1 VICVADLSVCSC
13 TNIRVIRPNHLQLRP
28 RRRPSL
34 CINSLFKGVPILCP
48 SMCSC
53 HRFPHFI
60 HSTCWKSSLV
70 PSELASSYCPMCLH
84 ERFEELFPVRNNNK
98 SHIIHQLGYLL
109 SKFYLPEDLIVLH
122 SLIELEAGLTEKEEQ
137 TEMEEEKT
145 TART

>member
-1 VICVADLSVCSC
+1 MYFTKSDISDDGRDISEY
-13 TNIRVIRPNHLQLRP
+13 
-28 RRRPSL
+28 
-34 CINSLFKGVPILCP
+34 
-48 SMCSC
+48 MCSC

-137 TEMEEEKT
+137 TEKEEEKQQQERDSKDWKVVNKT
-145 TART
+145 KSKLSKKKGKSMKP